1 MGYVTSEG
9 FDTNFY
15 LIFRTLLSCCCL
27 YMEHEVR
34 AYPCLQPACRT
45 SCRKVCIWKCVP
57 QREHCFFSAFRP
69 YTCFKR
75 PKREFSGRS
84 MWVTNVNLKPRKGML
99 WTKSSRLVGRLSY
112 NSLAKAKIPNTALLR
127 TTVTSVRMPRKPP
140 HFKGSRCC
148 KVWLKNKKREEG
160 VGTWW
165 ICLLLSPEAWIGW
178 KWSECFFLL
187 SLLQVQILLLLCAME
202 LLQGSQNCFSVQEDS
217 GFLLA
222 QVLWD
227 MTQDRKRV
235 LSGGSLP
242 EIQYMNFTMRIKSWP
257 TFKRLIKNLL
267 QCVLSYDGINLNS
280 GLREAV
286 IFKAASNLWKRPQTC
301 P

>member
-84 MWVTNVNLKPRKGML
+84 MWVTNVNLKSRKGML

-127 TTVTSVRMPRKPP
+127 TTVTSVRMPHKPP
-140 HFKGSRCC
+140 PFKGSRCC
-148 KVWLKNKKREEG
+148 KVWLGNKKREEG

-165 ICLLLSPEAWIGW
+165 ICLLLSPEAWIGS
-178 KWSECFFLL
+178 KWSECFLCFPFCKYRSCCSFVQWSCFKDPRTAFQFKRTAAFC
-187 SLLQVQILLLLCAME
+187 SLRSSETWPKTGKGCLAGAPCQRFNIWILLW
-202 LLQGSQNCFSVQEDS
+202 G
-217 GFLLA
+217 
-222 QVLWD
+222 
-227 MTQDRKRV
+227 
-235 LSGGSLP
+235 
-242 EIQYMNFTMRIKSWP
+242 
-257 TFKRLIKNLL
+257 
-267 QCVLSYDGINLNS
+267 
-280 GLREAV
+280 
-286 IFKAASNLWKRPQTC
+286 
-301 P
+301 